1 MKKLFIITICCILM
15 LGLTGCTNSSLTHQH
30 TWQDATCIEPKTCSE
45 CGETEGEPLGH
56 TVHLGICS
64 RCGKAVHEEV
74 MLNIVQYNSNIQTI
88 HDNVS
93 NYIKNVNYNNLQD
106 CFNKYNAAYNELIK
120 AKEEINKII
129 IESEDFEEL
138 NTLRELAQKV
148 IDHIPSKIENSTSE
162 KLIDF
167 LNEYKTYLIS
177 LSDYYKE
184 VTNVLSLFNK

>member
-1 MKKLFIITICCILM
+1 MTNLLLLGFLPSGSEWIIIAVIILLLFGGKKIPELMKG
-15 LGLTGCTNSSLTHQH
+15 LGKGVKSF
-30 TWQDATCIEPKTCSE
+30 K
-45 CGETEGEPLGH
+45 EG
-56 TVHLGICS
+56 
-64 RCGKAVHEEV
+64 
-74 MLNIVQYNSNIQTI
+74 
-88 HDNVS
+88 
-93 NYIKNVNYNNLQD
+93 VN
-106 CFNKYNAAYNELIK
+106 E